1 MNMED
6 SETSNNQ
13 TISGFID
20 DYSHL
25 RLSYYQPRGRNNSL
39 SFDHSNRE
47 SQDSQDNSTLNHTA
61 RMDGSGCE
69 SPVVQDISIQNHAC
83 TARMDVS
90 GSKSSVQDIEIER
103 QRRREYY
110 ISQIPDLPHPSYTM
124 ASIIAAKSRQMGG
137 NFAYNN
143 RIEQGKAELEF
154 SPRDRSTM
162 LPRQFKREN

>member
-1 MNMED
+1 MNMEN

-13 TISGFID
+13 ATSSGFID

-39 SFDHSNRE
+39 SFDQSNRE

-61 RMDGSGCE
+61 IDGSEHE
-69 SPVVQDISIQNHAC
+69 SPDVHDISIQNHAC
-83 TARMDVS
+83 TARMGVS
-90 GSKSSVQDIEIER
+90 GSVPPVHDIEIER

-137 NFAYNN
+137 NFTYNN
-143 RIEQGKAELEF
+143 RIEPGKAEMEF

>member
-1 MNMED
+1 MEN

-13 TISGFID
+13 TASGFID

-25 RLSYYQPRGRNNSL
+25 RLSYYQLRGRNNSL
-39 SFDHSNRE
+39 SFDQSNRK
-47 SQDSQDNSTLNHTA
+47 SQDTQDNSTLNHTA
-61 RMDGSGCE
+61 RMDVSVCE
-69 SPVVQDISIQNHAC
+69 SPVVQDISIKNHGC
-83 TARMDVS
+83 TERMGVS
-90 GSKSSVQDIEIER
+90 GSESSVQDIEIER

-143 RIEQGKAELEF
+143 RIEKGNAEIEF

-162 LPRQFKREN
+162 LPCQFKREN

>member
-1 MNMED
+1 MNMEN
-6 SETSNNQ
+6 SGISNNQ
-13 TISGFID
+13 TTSGFID

-25 RLSYYQPRGRNNSL
+25 RLSYYQLRGRNNSL
-39 SFDHSNRE
+39 SFDQSNRE
-47 SQDSQDNSTLNHTA
+47 SQDSQDNSALNHTA
-61 RMDGSGCE
+61 RIDVSECE
-69 SPVVQDISIQNHAC
+69 SVVVQDISIQNHAC
-83 TARMDVS
+83 TMRMGVS
-90 GSKSSVQDIEIER
+90 GSESPVQDIEIER

-143 RIEQGKAELEF
+143 RIEQGKAEMDF

-162 LPRQFKREN
+162 LPCQFKRQN

>member
-1 MNMED
+1 MEN

-13 TISGFID
+13 TTSGFID

-39 SFDHSNRE
+39 SFDQSNRE
-47 SQDSQDNSTLNHTA
+47 SQDSLDNSTLNHTA
-61 RMDGSGCE
+61 GSVCE
-69 SPVVQDISIQNHAC
+69 LPNVQDVSIQNHAC
-83 TARMDVS
+83 TSRMGVS
-90 GSKSSVQDIEIER
+90 GSKSPVQDIEIER

-124 ASIIAAKSRQMGG
+124 ASIIAAKSHQMGG

-162 LPRQFKREN
+162 MPRKFKLED